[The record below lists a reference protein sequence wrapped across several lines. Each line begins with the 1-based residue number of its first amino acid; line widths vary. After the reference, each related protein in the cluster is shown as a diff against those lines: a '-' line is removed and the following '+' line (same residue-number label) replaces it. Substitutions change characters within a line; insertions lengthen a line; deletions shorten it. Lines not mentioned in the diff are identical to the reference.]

1 MPGYSGIELDQKNDP
16 GYTGILG
23 IHIAQVTPRCCGVS
37 STPATLNQLLV
48 GDRLE
53 GHGLLH
59 ETKEELAAV
68 PGPTAVEAERELVE
82 VTADAIREATEHGNH
97 VTPETLRAESIGP
110 CSCRLEPSW
119 VLWSAS
125 PASWSASS
133 DCSADAP

>member
-1 MPGYSGIELDQKNDP
+1 MRPGGQARRASIS
-16 GYTGILG
+16 GILG
-23 IHIAQVTPRCCGVS
+23 IHIAQVAPTCCGVS

-82 VTADAIREATEHGNH
+82 
-97 VTPETLRAESIGP
+97 
-110 CSCRLEPSW
+110 
-119 VLWSAS
+119 AS
-125 PASWSASS
+125 RVQT
-133 DCSADAP
+133 DGG

>member
-1 MPGYSGIELDQKNDP
+1 MVSAVRFCPSAPISSF
-16 GYTGILG
+16 LG
-23 IHIAQVTPRCCGVS
+23 IHIAQVAPTCCGVS

-82 VTADAIREATEHGNH
+82 VGVQMRPTHPTVMGPKQPALEQRDHPVDPREQLGGQGG
-97 VTPETLRAESIGP
+97 L
-110 CSCRLEPSW
+110 
-119 VLWSAS
+119 
-125 PASWSASS
+125 PASGVTRW
-133 DCSADAP
+133 

>member
-1 MPGYSGIELDQKNDP
+1 MSRHSDSRRQFRSAAPGWQGETRKNI
-16 GYTGILG
+16 GKLG
-23 IHIAQVTPRCCGVS
+23 IHIAQVAPTCCGVS

-82 VTADAIREATEHGNH
+82 VGVQMRPTHPTVMGPKQPALEQRDHPVDPREQLGGQGG
-97 VTPETLRAESIGP
+97 L
-110 CSCRLEPSW
+110 
-119 VLWSAS
+119 
-125 PASWSASS
+125 PASGVTRW
-133 DCSADAP
+133 